1 MLVSA
6 ELTNRLLKKMCA
18 QDPSLEGDAR
28 RMAELSRTALR
39 NPASLVVDDEDRAFI
54 ALDKAVACAR
64 RELDDMADEPMST
77 PEATHLVRTRAQLSR
92 CLTLDPHCYDA
103 RTLLILS
110 ADTTQEVAIDQLS
123 TLAEEARLWCAE
135 RSRAFDGATVDAWDA
150 VFMRPWL
157 RIEAKII
164 DLLVA
169 CVCYREALERCRV
182 LLKGSPADGQGIR
195 HTAALVL
202 ARLEDEKGL
211 DELDALFGRAGSTW
225 MHLARAMLLYKLGRT
240 DAARRATI
248 GLAEL
253 CPGAAYYLTYPSY
266 VPPYLPDRPPFT
278 PGSEYESLYA
288 TFEADFL
295 VVDTPDFVPW
305 ANSLTVFS
313 KAAEKYGRTHGD
325 DLE

>member
-1 MLVSA
+1 MLVSS
-6 ELTNRLLKKMCA
+6 ELVNRLLKKLCVR
-18 QDPSLEGDAR
+18 DPSLEADAH

-39 NPASLVVDDEDRAFI
+39 NPASIAVDDEDRAFI
-54 ALDKAVACAR
+54 ALDKAIALAR
-64 RELDDMADEPMST
+64 RELDDEADSPVPPAPAARLT
-77 PEATHLVRTRAQLSR
+77 RTRAQLNR
-92 CLTLDPHCYDA
+92 CLALDPHCYDA
-103 RTLLILS
+103 RLLLIL
-110 ADTTQEVAIDQLS
+110 ADDTTQDVALEELLALS
-123 TLAEEARLWCAE
+123 VEARSWCTE
-135 RSRAFDGATVDAWDA
+135 RSRAYDGATVDAWDA
-150 VFMRPWL
+150 VFLRPWL
-157 RIEAKII
+157 RIEGKII

-169 CVCYREALERCRV
+169 SACYREALERCRV
-182 LLKGSPADGQGIR
+182 LLKASPADGQGIR
-195 HTAALVL
+195 HTAALIL
-202 ARLEDEKGL
+202 ARLEDERGL

-225 MHLARAMLLYKLGRT
+225 MHLARAMLLYKLGRL
-240 DAARRATI
+240 DAARRAVI

-305 ANSLTVFS
+305 ANAVSAFAS
-313 KAAEKYGRTHGD
+313 AAEKYGRLHGD